1 MKIAVLHPLAARKL
15 ALAEPP
21 PDRGADEWD
30 ADIGPCAEAPG
41 AGAQDSAAVAEA
53 RRAAIA
59 PLAEKL
65 DAAKK
70 GTL

>member
-30 ADIGPCAEAPG
+30 ADIGPSTVEPG

-59 PLAEKL
+59 PLADVVNNAL
-65 DAAKK
+65 K
-70 GTL
+70 GK